1 MDSVENVTISK
12 KTYQSLYNQVAKNLS
27 FTIANLPVDEM
38 MEIDKDLEREN
49 YWVNI
54 ETVDVLDCWS
64 DFYFTKGRFP
74 GIQELIMVPQA
85 QIPPFVKTQT
95 PLSPID
101 LYQNF
106 KATDA
111 KALISIQALA
121 ALNKH
126 YGGNKTVSKN
136 ALTEFLQTLTF
147 QALSKENDEIYL
159 SFDYIGD
166 LVLDILEGLAKK
178 DQQSVD
184 VAKTLYKN
192 IKQVLDKTKF
202 DLELPPELQIQEDLK
217 QYLKKEKK
225 PPTPPPRYTSTL
237 LLTEKEIN
245 KTCDDIKED

>member
-1 MDSVENVTISK
+1 M
-12 KTYQSLYNQVAKNLS
+12 
-27 FTIANLPVDEM
+27 
-38 MEIDKDLEREN
+38 
-49 YWVNI
+49 
-54 ETVDVLDCWS
+54 
-64 DFYFTKGRFP
+64 
-74 GIQELIMVPQA
+74 
-85 QIPPFVKTQT
+85 
-95 PLSPID
+95 
-101 LYQNF
+101 
-106 KATDA
+106 
-111 KALISIQALA
+111 
-121 ALNKH
+121 
-126 YGGNKTVSKN
+126 
-136 ALTEFLQTLTF
+136 TEFLQTLTF

-245 KTCDDIKED
+245 KTYDDIKED